1 MEITLNV
8 KSDQV
13 SDSLSEI
20 MTHLT
25 TEQKEN
31 LAKQMLNKWLEEP
44 CVVNQVTR
52 DTEVIREMRASSSRE
67 VYAGGKYVRASEATD
82 EQIKMSSEFRERV
95 NKYQTPK
102 EKMMSEIMASV
113 IAHHQKEVSK
123 AIELDPRMNEVK
135 DATIGYLRQNYGSL
149 VQNAI
154 MYWLAEHMGD
164 IASNLQN
171 TLCRVP
177 SLEQE
182 VQAIN
187 QRLLQQ

>member
-13 SDSLSEI
+13 SESLSEI

-31 LAKQMLNKWLEEP
+31 LAKQMLDKWLEEP

-52 DTEVIREMRASSSRE
+52 DAEVIREMRVSSKE
-67 VYAGGKYVRASEATD
+67 IYAGGKYVRASEATD
-82 EQIKMSSEFRERV
+82 EQIKMSHDFRDMV
-95 NKYQTPK
+95 NKYKTPK

-113 IAHHQKEVSK
+113 IAYHQKEVSK

-164 IASNLQN
+164 IASNLQS

>member
-13 SDSLSEI
+13 SESLSEI
-20 MTHLT
+20 MIHLT

-31 LAKQMLNKWLEEP
+31 LAKQMLDKWLEEP

-52 DTEVIREMRASSSRE
+52 DAEVIREMRVSSKE
-67 VYAGGKYVRASEATD
+67 IYAGGKYVRASEATD
-82 EQIKMSSEFRERV
+82 EQIKMSHDFRDMV
-95 NKYQTPK
+95 NKYKTPK

-113 IAHHQKEVSK
+113 IAYHQKEVSK

-164 IASNLQN
+164 IASNLQS